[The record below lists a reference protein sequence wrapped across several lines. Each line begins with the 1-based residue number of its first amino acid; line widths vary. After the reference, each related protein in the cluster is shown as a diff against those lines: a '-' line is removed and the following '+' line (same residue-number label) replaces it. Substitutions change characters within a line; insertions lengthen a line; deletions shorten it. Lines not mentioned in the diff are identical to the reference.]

1 MGTHLQIICKIT
13 ESTTTTTQM
22 IGLRL
27 DDVPTIGP
35 QDNTAMKAHTTTTAT
50 MKTSNQH
57 GAAPA
62 WRDCK
67 CGDKFPK
74 KKNALSFQG
83 RKLHRNGIHSSPP
96 PPPSC
101 PRDHEACSHTPAVQ
115 SPVSCKGANRGIRAI
130 PRYLAF
136 QKHATKDDILSWN
149 VRNSKNL
156 ALFSSS
162 SSSSYPSSSSSSAA
176 AAAAN
181 VDIMMVGILV
191 DDDSDIDDQNAEDD
205 DDTLS
210 FHSALSSSIS
220 SYSI

>member
-27 DDVPTIGP
+27 DDVSTIGP

-101 PRDHEACSHTPAVQ
+101 ARDHEACSHTPAVQ
-115 SPVSCKGANRGIRAI
+115 SPVSCKGAGRGVRAI

-149 VRNSKNL
+149 VQNSKNL

-162 SSSSYPSSSSSSAA
+162 SSSSSSP
-176 AAAAN
+176 
-181 VDIMMVGILV
+181 
-191 DDDSDIDDQNAEDD
+191 
-205 DDTLS
+205 
-210 FHSALSSSIS
+210 SSIS
-220 SYSI
+220 SYSIASQTLSVDSASSSASSAS